1 MTFWP
6 LIWCWY
12 CFARRERK
20 NPLEISQNDISMHFA
35 TWRNLEG
42 PIVWLAKG
50 QAFSFLWKTYGNS
63 ELKVSSNSCYCFF
76 VLLPFLSFFFS
87 RHFPSMCIWRKK
99 QKECVD
105 KFLDYVYLSFSVHM
119 QTSTSLNEVCNSPSA
134 IFHSNCVLIFIK

>member
-1 MTFWP
+1 MIFWA

-12 CFARRERK
+12 CFARERK

-63 ELKVSSNSCYCFF
+63 ELKVAI
-76 VLLPFLSFFFS
+76 VVIVFLFFFP
-87 RHFPSMCIWRKK
+87 FCPSFSPGISPLCVFEEKK

-105 KFLDYVYLSFSVHM
+105 KFIDYLYLSFSIHM